1 MRRYI
6 SVLVGLGI
14 LAMVFAMGFSGAQI
28 TSQSNLAVADVS
40 PSHFAISGPI
50 AEAPVRSQI
59 WAPELIDP
67 AISEVATSAPAA
79 AGCRPVSPLS
89 PACPEPEPAGRA
101 VGVLVGIE
109 RWRPLVER
117 YFESDDVD
125 LAMKVMACESGGN
138 PTAANPTSSARG
150 LFQHLG
156 SFWNKRAASA
166 GRPGADIFDP
176 EANVAVAAW
185 LVYHQ
190 GGWKHWNAS
199 ASCW

>member
-1 MRRYI
+1 MRRYV
-6 SVLVGLGI
+6 SVLVGFGI
-14 LAMVFAMGFSGAQI
+14 LAMVFAMGFSGARI
-28 TSQSNLAVADVS
+28 TPESKVAVAEFSTSQLAV
-40 PSHFAISGPI
+40 SGPKVD
-50 AEAPVRSQI
+50 ATVQSRI
-59 WAPELIDP
+59 WAPEMIDP

-89 PACPEPEPAGRA
+89 PACPSPEPAGRA

-117 YFESDDVD
+117 YFEPGDVD
-125 LAMKVMACESGGN
+125 LAMRVMACESGGN

-166 GRPGADIFDP
+166 GWTGADIFDP